1 MHSFSY
7 LNTAKAII
15 QSYDGTMPFAIWLK
29 QFFGA
34 NKKFGSTDR
43 KQISHACYC
52 YYRLGNAFQNSDV
65 EEKILTALFLC
76 SSSSNKI
83 LEELKPEWNEKIS
96 FSLNEKINFLSAQY
110 EINKIFP
117 FQDELSKET
126 DIKSFN
132 CSFLIQPNLYLRI
145 RSDKKEKVIAQLR
158 KNATDFEL
166 LNDNC
171 IKLPNQSRID
181 EILNMDEDVVAQD
194 YNSQQ
199 VFNVLKNSK
208 LQTSNPKLSV
218 WDCCAASGGKSI
230 LFHDYFP
237 HAYFTVS
244 DVRESILINLRKR
257 FKRAGIHNYVS
268 FVKDLSSEKLSAYK
282 KFDLVICDAPCSGSG
297 TWSRTPEQLSFFKK
311 EKINEYACLQK
322 KIVTNASESV
332 KQNGFFL
339 YITCSVFKKENE
351 EIVKYI
357 QQNLS
362 FQLRSMQYFKGYNR
376 KADTLFAALFCHL

>member
-65 EEKILTALFLC
+65 EEKILIGLFLC
-76 SSSSNKI
+76 SATSNKI
-83 LEELKPEWNEKIS
+83 LEELKPEWNEKIH
-96 FSLNEKINFLSAQY
+96 FSMEQKLEVLFALPEINF
-110 EINKIFP
+110 IFP
-117 FQDELSKET
+117 FPEEVSAEIDLAE
-126 DIKSFN
+126 FN
-132 CSFLIQPNLYLRI
+132 RSFLMQPDIFLRL
-145 RSDKKEKVIAQLR
+145 RPGHEEKVFLKLREAQT
-158 KNATDFEL
+158 AYVQ
-166 LNDNC
+166 LNTNC
-171 IKLPNQSRID
+171 VQISNQTKIS
-181 EILNMDEDVVAQD
+181 EILELDTEALIQD
-194 YNSQQ
+194 YSSQQ
-199 VFNVLKNSK
+199 VGTFFENLK
-208 LQTSNPKLSV
+208 LQTSNFKPLV

-237 HAYFTVS
+237 YAYFTVS

-268 FVKDLSSEKLSAYK
+268 FVKNLSTEKLSAHK
-282 KFDLVICDAPCSGSG
+282 KFDVVICDAPCSGSG

-322 KIVTNASESV
+322 KIVANASESV

-351 EIVKYI
+351 EIVAYI

-362 FQLRSMQYFKGYNR
+362 FQLRSIHYFKGYNR